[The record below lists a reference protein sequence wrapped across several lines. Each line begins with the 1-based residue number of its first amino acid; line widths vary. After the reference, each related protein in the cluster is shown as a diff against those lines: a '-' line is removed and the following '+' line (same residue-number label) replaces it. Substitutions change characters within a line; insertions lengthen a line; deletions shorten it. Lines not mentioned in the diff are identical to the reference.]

1 MTFQKLLQRGKEN
14 RPIKVAVVGAG
25 MMGVGVINQMF
36 RMPGVRVCIIADR
49 VIDKARQAF
58 EANGIQPRDIQF
70 LHGADAVQDALRKG
84 EPVITEDGELPAR
97 VDVDAVVEATGSP
110 DAGARIAYAS
120 ILGKKHTIM
129 LNVEADVMVGPIL
142 ASTARSAGVVY
153 TLASGDQPGS
163 ICELYDWART
173 LGLEVVAA
181 GRGTQLG
188 PSVRYVTPDAF
199 METANRLGGNA
210 QMLCSFHDGTKSQVE
225 MAAVSNAL
233 GLVPDKRGM
242 HEPFA
247 CVEDLPAVFRLREMG
262 GVLSRKGVIELAN
275 SFRPDGVEVKQG
287 MVNPGVFL
295 VVTSDHPGIQ
305 SLLKHLFRR
314 IEKAGPYYGLF
325 RPYHLTAV
333 ETPYSV
339 VRACLYGEATGTAGD
354 RLLTEVIAVAKKNLK
369 AGEIL
374 DGGGGYTVYG
384 LVERAEVARDEGLL
398 PLGFAHGIPVLRDI
412 PRDTP
417 LRQEDVRVDTRT
429 FLYQLRQL
437 QDTFQSKPEKRQKN
451 K

>member
-1 MTFQKLLQRGKEN
+1 MTFQKLLQREKEN
-14 RPIKVAVVGAG
+14 RPFRVAVVGAG
-25 MMGVGVINQMF
+25 MMGLGVINQMF
-36 RMPGVRVCIIADR
+36 RMSGVRVSLVADQR
-49 VIDKARQAF
+49 VEKARQAF
-58 EANGIQPRDIQF
+58 ISNGIQPQDIRV
-70 LHGADAVQDALRKG
+70 LNHAGAAQDALAKG
-84 EPVITEDGELPAR
+84 QPIITEDGELPAQ
-97 VDVDAVVEATGSP
+97 VEVDAVVEATGSP
-110 DAGARIAYAS
+110 EAGARIAYAS

-142 ASTARSAGVVY
+142 ASTARSVGVVY

-163 ICELYDWART
+163 ICELYDWAKT

-181 GRGTQLG
+181 GRGTQLAPAG
-188 PSVRYVTPDAF
+188 RYVTPDAF
-199 METANRLGGNA
+199 AETAKRLGGNA

-247 CVEDLPAVFRLREMG
+247 CVEDLPAVFRLQEMG
-262 GVLSRKGVIELAN
+262 GVLSRMGVIELAN
-275 SFRPDGVEVKQG
+275 SFRPDGVEVKHG

-314 IEKAGPYYGLF
+314 IEKAGPFYGLF

-339 VRACLYGEATGTAGD
+339 VKACLYGETTGSARD
-354 RLLTEVIAVAKKNLK
+354 RLVTEVIAVAKKNLK
-369 AGEIL
+369 AGEML

-384 LVERAEVARDEGLL
+384 LVERAEIARNEGLL

-417 LRQEDVRVDTRT
+417 LRQEDVGADTRS
-429 FLYQLRQL
+429 FLYRLRKL
-437 QDTFQSKPEKRQKN
+437 QDTIQSKPEKKEKN

>member
-1 MTFQKLLQRGKEN
+1 VTFQKLLQREKEH

-25 MMGVGVINQMF
+25 MMGLGVINQMF
-36 RMPGVRVCIIADR
+36 RMAGMRVCLIADR

-58 EANGIQPRDIQF
+58 EVNGIQSQDIRV
-70 LHGADAVQDALRKG
+70 LNDPDAAQDAIRKG
-84 EPVITEDGELPAR
+84 QPVITEDGELPAQ

-110 DAGARIAYAS
+110 EAGARIAYAS

-142 ASTARSAGVVY
+142 ASIARGTGVVY

-163 ICELYDWART
+163 ICELYDWAMT

-188 PSVRYVTPDAF
+188 PGGRYATPDAF
-199 METANRLGGNA
+199 EVMAKRLGGNA
-210 QMLCSFHDGTKSQVE
+210 RMLCSFHDGTKSQVE

-262 GVLSRKGVIELAN
+262 GVLSRKGVPELAN
-275 SFRPDGVEVKQG
+275 SFRPDGVEVRQG

-354 RLLTEVIAVAKKNLK
+354 RLVTEVITVAKKNLK

-384 LVERAEVARDEGLL
+384 LLERAEVAREEGLL
-398 PLGFAHGIPVLRDI
+398 PLGFADGIPALRDI

-417 LRQEDVRVDTRT
+417 LRREDVRIDTSS
-429 FLYQLRQL
+429 FLYKLRAL
-437 QDTFQSKPEKRQKN
+437 QDS
-451 K
+451 

>member
-1 MTFQKLLQRGKEN
+1 MTFQKLFQREKEH

-25 MMGVGVINQMF
+25 MMGLGVINQMF
-36 RMPGVRVCIIADR
+36 HMAGMRVCLIADQ
-49 VIDKARQAF
+49 VMEKARKAF
-58 EANGIQPRDIQF
+58 EANGIPSRDIQV
-70 LHGADAVQDALRKG
+70 LNRPDAVQDALRKG
-84 EPVITEDGELPAR
+84 HFVITEDGELPSR
-97 VDVDAVVEATGSP
+97 VDVNAVVEATGSP

-120 ILGKKHTIM
+120 ILGQKHTIM

-142 ASTARSAGVVY
+142 ASMARSAGVVY

-188 PSVRYVTPDAF
+188 PEGRYATPDAF
-199 METANRLGGNA
+199 AEMAERLGGNA
-210 QMLCSFHDGTKSQVE
+210 RMLCSFHDGTKSQVE

-233 GLVPDKRGM
+233 RLVPDKRGM

-275 SFRPDGVEVKQG
+275 SFRPDGVEVRQG

-305 SLLKHLFRR
+305 SILKHLFRR

-339 VRACLYGEATGTAGD
+339 VRACLYGESTGTAGD
-354 RLLTEVIAVAKKNLK
+354 CLVTEVITVAKKNLK

-384 LVERAEVARDEGLL
+384 LVERAEVSRNEGLL

-417 LRQEDVRVDTRT
+417 IRQEDVRVDTRS

-437 QDTFQSKPEKRQKN
+437 QDTIQSKPEKS
-451 K
+451 

>member
-1 MTFQKLLQRGKEN
+1 MTFQKLLQREKEH

-25 MMGVGVINQMF
+25 MMGLGVINQMF
-36 RMPGVRVCIIADR
+36 RMAGMRVCLIADR
-49 VIDKARQAF
+49 VVEKARKAF
-58 EANGIQPRDIQF
+58 ESNGIQPRDIQV
-70 LHGADAVQDALRKG
+70 LNRADAIQDALRKG
-84 EPVITEDGELPAR
+84 QFVIAEDGELPAR

-142 ASTARSAGVVY
+142 ASMARSAGVVY

-188 PSVRYVTPDAF
+188 PSARYATPDAF
-199 METANRLGGNA
+199 LETAERLGGNA

-233 GLVPDKRGM
+233 GLVPDKRGL

-275 SFRPDGVEVKQG
+275 SFRPDGVEVREG

-314 IEKAGPYYGLF
+314 IEKAGP
-325 RPYHLTAV
+325 
-333 ETPYSV
+333 
-339 VRACLYGEATGTAGD
+339 C
-354 RLLTEVIAVAKKNLK
+354 
-369 AGEIL
+369 
-374 DGGGGYTVYG
+374 
-384 LVERAEVARDEGLL
+384 
-398 PLGFAHGIPVLRDI
+398 
-412 PRDTP
+412 
-417 LRQEDVRVDTRT
+417 
-429 FLYQLRQL
+429 
-437 QDTFQSKPEKRQKN
+437 
-451 K
+451 